1 MNDDRLPANARSLEA
16 KQYLLE
22 QQLLVYLGVHP
33 VHIPWSTLKINA
45 AVLER
50 FKDSAAPLSFWQLDV
65 PPDLPLR
72 SAGQRVT
79 IGKPAGTAVERVWSH
94 FGKVFVPSRRSLL
107 ASRVAKLVYV
117 KLNMHLL
124 GDSAQLEALGMEELN
139 DPVQYTSVL
148 EEAQQL
154 DDEEYVRSITGADSV
169 APASVIE
176 VVEDGV
182 DEEQPEAET
191 FDWLSGY
198 QK

>member
-1 MNDDRLPANARSLEA
+1 MNDQAPTH
-16 KQYLLE
+16 
-22 QQLLVYLGVHP
+22 VHP
-33 VHIPWSTLKINA
+33 LH
-45 AVLER
+45 
-50 FKDSAAPLSFWQLDV
+50 
-65 PPDLPLR
+65 
-72 SAGQRVT
+72 
-79 IGKPAGTAVERVWSH
+79 KPH
-94 FGKVFVPSRRSLL
+94 
-107 ASRVAKLVYV
+107 Y
-117 KLNMHLL
+117 LL
-124 GDSAQLEALGMEELN
+124 GDSAQLGALGMEQLN

>member
-1 MNDDRLPANARSLEA
+1 MMNP
-16 KQYLLE
+16 KQ
-22 QQLLVYLGVHP
+22 P
-33 VHIPWSTLKINA
+33 
-45 AVLER
+45 AVLR
-50 FKDSAAPLSFWQLDV
+50 LV
-65 PPDLPLR
+65 
-72 SAGQRVT
+72 
-79 IGKPAGTAVERVWSH
+79 AVRGLGLVV
-94 FGKVFVPSRRSLL
+94 GLQARPMPNQTTRPNGNGRSLL

-191 FDWLSGY
+191 FDWLAGY

>member
-1 MNDDRLPANARSLEA
+1 MP
-16 KQYLLE
+16 Q
-22 QQLLVYLGVHP
+22 
-33 VHIPWSTLKINA
+33 
-45 AVLER
+45 
-50 FKDSAAPLSFWQLDV
+50 
-65 PPDLPLR
+65 DLPLR
-72 SAGQRVT
+72 SVGQRVT

-94 FGKVFVPSRRSLL
+94 FGKVFVPSRQSLL
-107 ASRVAKLVYV
+107 SSRVAKLVYV

-124 GDSAQLEALGMEELN
+124 GDSAQLEALGMEQLN

-191 FDWLSGY
+191 FDWLAGY